1 MMGKTHIFMGTAIA
15 FALTMPDTSSGILT
29 AAAGGALGGMMPDI
43 DLDSLKNIKD
53 VNTKATAGT
62 IVAVCFAIDFLF
74 KCGIIESMKNS
85 NPTVMLIGLVLFI
98 ALYFIGAAA
107 DHRGFTHSILATII
121 YTAVVGLMC
130 QPLIIPFAIGYA
142 SHILLDCTNK
152 KKVRVF
158 FPAKKGIRFKMFY
171 ASKKA
176 NIVFYYIGIVLTI
189 VFLIVAI
196 IRLLFF
202 R

>member
-1 MMGKTHIFMGTAIA
+1 MMGKTHIFIGTAMA
-15 FALTMPDTSSGILT
+15 LALTMPDTSIGILT
-29 AAAGGALGGMMPDI
+29 AAAGGALGGMMPDT
-43 DLDSLKNIKD
+43 DLDSPKNIKD

-74 KCGIIESMKNS
+74 RCGIIESMKNS
-85 NPTVMLIGLVLFI
+85 NPTVMLIGLVLFVI
-98 ALYFIGAAA
+98 LYFIGAAS
-107 DHRGFTHSILATII
+107 DHRGFTHSILATVI
-121 YTAVVGLMC
+121 YTAVIGLMC
-130 QPLIIPFAIGYA
+130 RPLVIPFAIGYA

-158 FPAKKGIRFKMFY
+158 FPAKNGVRFKMFY

-176 NIVFYYIGIVLTI
+176 NIVFYYIGIICTTLLA
-189 VFLIVAI
+189 LISF
-196 IRLLFF
+196 IRMIM